1 MVRVVLGVPDPNVP
15 VWEVMESCEVMI
27 NAVKWRWG
35 RPPVR
40 ELWVDSGGFQ
50 VMLRGLSVEL
60 TKLVERYRRL
70 EGDAYISLDIPPKT
84 LGCVDREL
92 LAANIRN
99 FEYLY
104 EKLDRTVVPVI
115 HCTFAPELV
124 AEAIDVYRSYGVKIV
139 ACGAAVPSVM
149 GRAGRGSR
157 KVPVMMLALVRKL
170 FPGRIHVLGVG
181 GSNSMKAVLSALRI
195 ESTDSSSWRV
205 KAAYGKVLIPGVGE
219 RYVGNGRARFGV
231 VPLSEEDLE
240 ELRRFLEAT
249 RFPLRDRL
257 EELLKTFVG
266 RALVNAWVSRYAPP
280 ELSKRSRLGWM
291 VELARRCLSMDLEEL
306 VNEINSVLG
315 RGRGANEGAANPLLL
330 PREKGLPS

>member
-15 VWEVMESCEVMI
+15 VWEIIEDCEVMV

-35 RPPVR
+35 RPPAR

-50 VMLRGLSVEL
+50 IMVRGLRVDL
-60 TKLVERYRRL
+60 PKIVARYREL
-70 EGDAYISLDIPPKT
+70 EGDAYISLDVPPRE
-84 LGCVDREL
+84 LGCGDRGL
-92 LAANIRN
+92 LKINIRN

-124 AEAIDVYRSYGVKIV
+124 LEAIDTYRGYGVGIV

-149 GRAGRGSR
+149 GRGGRGSR
-157 KVPVMMLALVRKL
+157 KLSVMMLALVRKA
-170 FPGRIHVLGVG
+170 FRGRIHVLGVG
-181 GSNSMKAVLSALRI
+181 GSNSMKAVLNVLGI

-231 VPLSEEDLE
+231 VPLSPEDLE
-240 ELRRFLEAT
+240 ELVKFLEST
-249 RFPLRDRL
+249 RFPLVDRV

-266 RALVNAWVSRYAPP
+266 RALINAWVSRYAPP
-280 ELSKRSRLGWM
+280 ELSKRSRLCWM
-291 VELARRCLSMDLEEL
+291 VKLARQCLSMGLEEL
-306 VNEINSVLG
+306 VNEINSVLS
-315 RGRGANEGAANPLLL
+315 RGRGVGKGAAHPLLL
-330 PREKGLPS
+330 PGESGLPR